1 MSPDPWF
8 RIVIA
13 AALFALGWWWGAMVG
28 FSGTRHALIGILFF
42 APAIGW
48 VLAPLLMD
56 AFRRHALARRA
67 RAGRRREDRRGDRP
81 RY

>member
-13 AALFALGWWWGAMVG
+13 AALFGLGWWWGAQVG

-48 VLAPLLMD
+48 VLAPLMMV
-56 AFRRHALARRA
+56 AFRRHASARRRRA
-67 RAGRRREDRRGDRP
+67 RRLHRDCPPRGR
-81 RY
+81 